1 MEATKAE
8 ARQWSA
14 DQARLGRRAATFV
27 ILPSLLGTLLGIA
40 SAFLLAAILGGFLI
54 GNPIDPWLAGEF
66 VLIALAR
73 AALIYLA
80 DIAAHRAGAAARRRL
95 RTEALTRLLGAGP
108 TLLRTHH
115 SGELAA
121 IVVDKI
127 EALDGFFSRWIS
139 AGQLAVLGPLTV
151 LLFAGMRDSFAG
163 EVLLGAGLFV
173 PAAMAIAGLGAG
185 LAAKRQV
192 IAMTRLQARFL
203 DRVRGIAT
211 IVLAGRTES
220 EATSLRQAAADLS
233 RRSMRV
239 LRVAFFSSAALD
251 LAAAFALVMLA
262 IHYGAKFRRGE
273 LVDPQTALFCLLL
286 VPEFFAPLRAF
297 SAAYQ
302 DKLHAAG
309 SAEALAALPPAAQP
323 PTTPALPIRTVP
335 AHGITIA
342 FEDVHF
348 AWDPARGQVL
358 DGLSFRAPPG
368 EVTLLVGAS
377 GAGKS
382 TILEMLLGFI
392 RPQQGRITVNGADI
406 ADLVPEALSRLTAWI
421 GQRPIIFAGTIA
433 DNIRFARPDATEDEL
448 RQAAR
453 LALVDRFADTLPE
466 KLATRIG
473 EGGYGLS
480 GGQAQRI
487 AIARAF
493 LKNAPLL
500 LLDEPTSHLDPA
512 TEGEVLESLRRLV
525 LGRTVILASHSTA
538 AQAIPGRR
546 IDLVHGKAAP
556 SLRGVA

>member
-8 ARQWSA
+8 AREWSA
-14 DQARLGRRAATFV
+14 EQARLGRRAATFV
-27 ILPSLLGTLLGIA
+27 ILPALLGTLLGIG
-40 SAFLLAAILGGFLI
+40 SAYLLATILGGFLI
-54 GNPIDPWLAGEF
+54 GDPLDSWLAAEF
-66 VLIALAR
+66 VLIALCR

-80 DIAAHRAGAAARRRL
+80 DIAAHRAGATARRRL
-95 RTEALTRLLGAGP
+95 RTEALTRLLEAGP
-108 TLLRTHH
+108 ALLRGHH
-115 SGELAA
+115 SGALAA
-121 IVVDKI
+121 IVVDRI

-139 AGQLAVLGPLTV
+139 AGQLAVLGPLLVGLFV
-151 LLFAGMRDSFAG
+151 LMKDSFAG
-163 EVLLGAGLFV
+163 LVLLGAGLFV
-173 PAAMAIAGLGAG
+173 PAAMAIAGIGAAV
-185 LAAKRQV
+185 AAKRQV

-220 EATSLRQAAADLS
+220 EAASLRAAAADLS

-251 LAAAFALVMLA
+251 LAAAFALVAIA
-262 IHYGAKFRRGE
+262 IHFGLQFRRGD
-273 LVDPQTALFCLLL
+273 LVDPRTALFCLLL

-309 SAEALAALPPAAQP
+309 SAEALAALPAAAA
-323 PTTPALPIRTVP
+323 TLAAPALPIRTVP
-335 AHGITIA
+335 AHGITVA
-342 FEDVHF
+342 FEDVRF
-348 AWDPARGQVL
+348 AWDPDRGPVL
-358 DGLSFRAPPG
+358 DGVSFRAPPG

-392 RPQQGRITVNGADI
+392 RPHAGRITINGAEI
-406 ADLVPEALSRLTAWI
+406 TDLVPEALSRLTAWI
-421 GQRPIIFAGTIA
+421 GQRPVIFAGTIA
-433 DNIRFARPDATEDEL
+433 ENIRFARPDASDEEL
-448 RQAAR
+448 RQAGH

-466 KLATRIG
+466 GFATRIG

-525 LGRTVILASHSTA
+525 LGRTVILASHATA
-538 AQAIPGRR
+538 AHALGGRR
-546 IDLVHGKAAP
+546 VDLVDGKVVP
-556 SLRGVA
+556 LRGVA